1 MIHVLPQG
9 LPGRRCNHRFIVF
22 WFFVCLLILIFIKT
36 LAVVLFLAGERWPS
50 QSKVTAFQEFILGD
64 F

>member
-1 MIHVLPQG
+1 MIRVLPQG
-9 LPGRRCNHRFIVF
+9 LPGRRRNHRFIVF

-36 LAVVLFLAGERWPS
+36 LAVVPFLAGERWPS